1 MYNKYIGIKNKYIKY
16 ISEQRGA
23 RGGNLDLHSSYIFF
37 IYQIYD
43 IRIPTELMCYIKYHL
58 ESFIFDLLSK
68 QLSQARY
75 SWFRGSFFP
84 FLFFFSTV
92 FFSFDLLDI
101 FSIKY
106 LIKYIYIPNI
116 TLVLELNTSKRY
128 PLGIQLVSRLPN
140 FPISKLTFIL
150 QVKIMDDSWSVF
162 SRKRILI
169 L

>member
-84 FLFFFSTV
+84 FLFFFFQQYSSVLT
-92 FFSFDLLDI
+92 FWI
-101 FSIKY
+101 FSVSSIS
-106 LIKYIYIPNI
+106 
-116 TLVLELNTSKRY
+116 LNTSTFQ
-128 PLGIQLVSRLPN
+128 ILP
-140 FPISKLTFIL
+140 
-150 QVKIMDDSWSVF
+150 
-162 SRKRILI
+162 
-169 L
+169 